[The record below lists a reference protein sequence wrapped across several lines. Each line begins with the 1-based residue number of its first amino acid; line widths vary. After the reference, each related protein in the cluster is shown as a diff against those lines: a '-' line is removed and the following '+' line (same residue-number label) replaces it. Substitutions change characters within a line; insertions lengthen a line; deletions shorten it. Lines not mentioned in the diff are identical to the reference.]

1 MLGLPER
8 GRGGES
14 VSILVGPNGSGKSSL
29 LRELAAHYRHSREVT
44 VVSNTPHDRFQGLSD
59 VRRIAVGRVGQS
71 PRAIVKGAVG
81 QSVDADDSRF
91 HQIGATLEYCGYRP
105 RFGFRIDPDRFYGRS
120 LDEVR
125 YEIDSMQE
133 RRGKGIEDP
142 SGDLARAA
150 DYLRSHDRGEFVW
163 VETGGKAYEHSRGRD
178 IAPVLR
184 CERQLRSHRFIRG
197 VRVYLQRERGETI
210 EMQLASSG
218 QLALISSL
226 LFLIV
231 NAGRDPLIIVDE
243 PENSLHP
250 NWQREYVD
258 KLLTAMSYRDA
269 TIIVA
274 THAPL
279 VVTGALTDG
288 GGKVSVFEVRNASPT
303 RLPIDDAGGA
313 TSSIEEILWR
323 AFDTV
328 TPANHFVSE
337 RLVAAM
343 TDFEEGR
350 SSKQEVLG
358 LVNDLDKGSFDP
370 RQKRFFEAFREL
382 LDKVEAVREG
392 RGGGDG

>member
-1 MLGLPER
+1 
-8 GRGGES
+8 
-14 VSILVGPNGSGKSSL
+14 
-29 LRELAAHYRHSREVT
+29 
-44 VVSNTPHDRFQGLSD
+44 
-59 VRRIAVGRVGQS
+59 
-71 PRAIVKGAVG
+71 
-81 QSVDADDSRF
+81 
-91 HQIGATLEYCGYRP
+91 
-105 RFGFRIDPDRFYGRS
+105 
-120 LDEVR
+120 
-125 YEIDSMQE
+125 
-133 RRGKGIEDP
+133 
-142 SGDLARAA
+142 
-150 DYLRSHDRGEFVW
+150 
-163 VETGGKAYEHSRGRD
+163 
-178 IAPVLR
+178 
-184 CERQLRSHRFIRG
+184 
-197 VRVYLQRERGETI
+197 
-210 EMQLASSG
+210 MQLASSG

-279 VVTGALTDG
+279 VVTGAITDG